1 MAALILVMVIFF
13 VWALVAGRL
22 ARWSITAP
30 LAMAV
35 AGVLLTAGPEPF
47 LVVELETSSAEH
59 GVEIALALLLF
70 LDATEVPR
78 NALRRGARH
87 VPGRLL
93 AIALPLSL
101 VLAWLVGMIFFST
114 ENLWLLA
121 VLAAVVV
128 PTDMAPAAQVL
139 RDARVPRRLRDAL
152 NVESGIN
159 DGIVAPV
166 FLWCIA
172 GAVASRGVDGDQPIG
187 QALLLALPVLAISI
201 AVGVGIGL
209 VGGKLLVLVFRAQ
222 WTEASALRLGVLALP
237 FATYGT
243 AVLLDGNGFVAA
255 FVAGVTF
262 GSFAAKLP
270 GDALHLTEDI
280 GTMMSLVVWFV
291 FGQVIN
297 ESVETG
303 GLWQA
308 VPYALIALTVV
319 RMVPVAIS
327 LAGTGMPVKD
337 VVFLGWMGPRGLAS
351 IVFGLLAYIQL
362 GQSPEGDLVADVM
375 VVTVAFSIVLHG
387 LSARWFGRWYEPK
400 AAPPAVEADPPA

>member
-1 MAALILVMVIFF
+1 MAALILIMVIFF

-30 LAMAV
+30 LAMV
-35 AGVLLTAGPEPF
+35 LAGTAFTAGESPF
-47 LVVELETSSAEH
+47 LVLELETSSAEH
-59 GVEIALALLLF
+59 GVEVVLALLLF

-78 NALRRGARH
+78 TAWRRGARH

-101 VLAWLVGMIFFST
+101 VFAWLFGMIFFST

-128 PTDMAPAAQVL
+128 PTDMAPAAQIL
-139 RDARVPRRLRDAL
+139 RDARVPRALRDTL
-152 NVESGIN
+152 NLESGIN

-166 FLWCIA
+166 FLWCLA
-172 GAVASRGVDGDQPIG
+172 GALASRGEGGDQPIG
-187 QALLLALPVLAISI
+187 QALLLALPVLAISV
-201 AVGVGIGL
+201 AVGIGIGL
-209 VGGKLLVLVFRAQ
+209 IGGKLLVLVFNAQ

-237 FATYGT
+237 FTSYAV

-270 GDALHLTEDI
+270 HDALHLTEDI
-280 GTMMSLVVWFV
+280 STMMNLIVWFV
-291 FGQVIN
+291 FGQVITD
-297 ESVETG
+297 SVEDAG
-303 GLWQA
+303 VWEA
-308 VPYALIALTVV
+308 VPYALLALTVV

-327 LAGTGMPVKD
+327 LIGTRLAFKD

-362 GQSPEGDLVADVM
+362 TGSESELVGDVM
-375 VVTVAFSIVLHG
+375 VVTVTLSIVLHG
-387 LSARWFGRWYEPK
+387 LSARLIGRWYEPK
-400 AAPPAVEADPPA
+400 ATPPAVPVDPPA